1 LTDKDETAL
10 LGRYSQNG
18 NLDMNTSFKKAILY
32 LITAYFVTTIFGA
45 LLSVVLGYALGLP
58 SYVEAGVK
66 PSQSPAYKVT
76 EPFQPLLCLIVYSFL
91 AHRLLRGAAKENLR
105 REALR
110 LSTVGL
116 IGSILIDFVSFVLI
130 PHPYAFT
137 FKEFYV
143 GYQPW
148 IMIIY
153 VVIFFSPLL
162 VMYKLNRTHKAQT
175 TRMSGL

>member
-1 LTDKDETAL
+1 
-10 LGRYSQNG
+10 
-18 NLDMNTSFKKAILY
+18 MNPSLKRAILY
-32 LITAYFVTTIFGA
+32 LLAAYFLTTFFGA
-45 LLSVVLGYALGLP
+45 LLSIVLGYALGLP

-76 EPFQPLLCLIVYSFL
+76 EPFQPLLCLIIYSFF
-91 AHRLLRGAAKENLR
+91 AHRHLRGAAKENRR

-110 LSTVGL
+110 LSTAGL

-148 IMIIY
+148 LTIIY
-153 VVIFFSPLL
+153 LAIFISPLL
-162 VMYKLNRTHKAQT
+162 VMYKLNRIDTK
-175 TRMSGL
+175 RK